1 MKKAA
6 LIVGPT
12 ASGKSRLALEC
23 AVATQLPILNVDSIQ
38 MCKGLKIGAALP
50 SSQDFK
56 LADHFLYS
64 FVEKGQQI
72 TAAIYVT
79 AVQSLLQ
86 KKEFQQRSLL
96 FCGGSGFY
104 LQALEKGMYPVS
116 KATAQITQQID
127 QRIAEEGW
135 EKIYQWLMEK
145 SPQLQRT
152 IHLNDHYRIRRAL
165 EMRMLSQKKPEELEQ
180 NLTPSPIANYQKI
193 KIGLF
198 AEKEILRERVERRA
212 KAMLEEGFVE
222 EVQALRQKYSDWAP
236 LSSVGYKEV
245 GLYLDQQISKED
257 LLPSIVTSHMQL
269 IKKQLTWFKKDE
281 SIKWFHVDHLAK
293 AKKFLLE
300 WL

>member
-1 MKKAA
+1 VKKAV

-50 SSQDFK
+50 SAQDFK

-72 TAAIYVT
+72 TAAIYVN

-86 KKEFQQRSLL
+86 KNDFQRLL

-127 QRIAEEGW
+127 QRIVDEGW
-135 EKIYQWLMEK
+135 VKLHQWLIEK

-152 IHLNDHYRIRRAL
+152 IHMNDHYRIRRAL
-165 EMRMLSQKKPEELEQ
+165 EMMMLSQKNPEELEQ
-180 NLTPSPIANYQKI
+180 NLTPSPIVDYQKV
-193 KIGLF
+193 KVGLF
-198 AEKEILRERVERRA
+198 AEKEVLRARVEHRA

-222 EVQALRQKYSDWAP
+222 EVSSAAAKVLR
-236 LSSVGYKEV
+236 LGTIE
-245 GLYLDQQISKED
+245 
-257 LLPSIVTSHMQL
+257 
-269 IKKQLTWFKKDE
+269 
-281 SIKWFHVDHLAK
+281 
-293 AKKFLLE
+293 
-300 WL
+300 

>member
-23 AVATQLPILNVDSIQ
+23 AVAAGLPIVNVDSIQ

-56 LADHFLYS
+56 LADHHLYS
-64 FVEKGQQI
+64 YIEKGQQL
-72 TAAIYVT
+72 TAAIYVG
-79 AVQSLLQ
+79 AVQALLQ
-86 KKEFQQRSLL
+86 KQNFQKLL

-116 KATAQITQQID
+116 KATGLLNQQID
-127 QRIAEEGW
+127 QRIADEGW
-135 EKIYQWLMEK
+135 EKIHKELIEK
-145 SPQLQRT
+145 SPELQRT
-152 IHLNDHYRIRRAL
+152 IHVNDHYRIRRAL
-165 EMRMLSQKKPEELEQ
+165 EMMMLSQKNPQELEQ
-180 NLTPSPIANYQKI
+180 NLTPSPIADYQKI
-193 KIGLF
+193 KVGLF
-198 AEKEILRERVERRA
+198 AEKDVLRARVEKRA
-212 KAMLEEGFVE
+212 SIMLDEGFVE
-222 EVQALRQKYSDWAP
+222 EVQSLRLKYAEWAP

-245 GLYLDQQISKED
+245 GLYLDGQITKDE

-269 IKKQLTWFKKDE
+269 IKKQMTWFKKDTA
-281 SIKWFHVDHLAK
+281 IKWFHVDHLSS

>member
-1 MKKAA
+1 VKKAV

-23 AVATQLPILNVDSIQ
+23 AVATQIPILNVDSIQ

-72 TAAIYVT
+72 TAAIYVN

-86 KKEFQQRSLL
+86 KNDFQRLL

-127 QRIAEEGW
+127 QRVVDEGW
-135 EKIYQWLMEK
+135 VKLHQWLIEK

-152 IHLNDHYRIRRAL
+152 IHRNDHYRIRRAL
-165 EMRMLSQKKPEELEQ
+165 EMMMLSQKNPEELEQ
-180 NLTPSPIANYQKI
+180 NLTPSPIVEYK
-193 KIGLF
+193 KMKVGLF
-198 AEKEILRERVERRA
+198 AEKEVLRARVEHRA
-212 KAMLEEGFVE
+212 QAMLEEGFVE

-245 GLYLDQQISKED
+245 GLYLDQQISKDE

-293 AKKFLLE
+293 AKKFVLE

>member
-1 MKKAA
+1 VKKAA

-23 AVATQLPILNVDSIQ
+23 AVAAQLPIINVDSIQ
-38 MCKGLKIGAALP
+38 MCKGLKVGAALP

-56 LADHFLYS
+56 LADHYLYS

-72 TAAIYVT
+72 TAAIYVN
-79 AVQSLLQ
+79 AVQTLLQ
-86 KKEFQQRSLL
+86 KNDFQRVL

-104 LQALEKGMYPVS
+104 LQAIEKGMYPVS
-116 KATAQITQQID
+116 KASNELNHQID
-127 QRIAEEGW
+127 ERIEAEGW
-135 EKIYQWLMEK
+135 EKIHQWLMEK

-152 IHLNDHYRIRRAL
+152 VHVNDHYRIRRAL
-165 EMRMLSQKKPEELEQ
+165 EMILLSQKNPEELEK
-180 NLTPSPIANYQKI
+180 NLTPSPIATFEKI

-198 AEKEILRERVERRA
+198 AEKEVLRARVEQRA
-212 KAMLEEGFVE
+212 QAMLEDGFVE
-222 EVQALRQKYSDWAP
+222 EVQTLRQKYADWAP
-236 LSSVGYKEV
+236 LGSVGYKEV
-245 GLYLDQQISKED
+245 GMYLDQKISKEE
-257 LLPSIVTSHMQL
+257 LFPSIVTSHMQL
-269 IKKQLTWFKKDE
+269 IKKQLTWFKKDT